1 MNAII
6 DAAIHHRKLVLSLL
20 VAIFLGGMFAY
31 INIVKE
37 RSPDVSM
44 PFFFVSITHE
54 GISPEDSERLLIK
67 PMESH
72 LRNII
77 GLKELT
83 AMGFEGGAQVFLEFQ
98 PDVDINWAKQ
108 QVREAVDM
116 GKSRLPQETREP
128 VIREAGGPNQRP
140 VLVAAIHGQV
150 PETAMIQLVKQL
162 RDLLESNKDILE
174 VQISGERQQ
183 QLEVI
188 VDPARLVAYNI
199 SPREL
204 LTIVNNN
211 NRLVP
216 AGSITTQSGRF
227 SVKVPGLVEGPS
239 DVLNLPIKISD
250 DGVITLRDVTDVRRT
265 FKEKQSMSRYNG
277 QPAMII
283 SIVKRTGSNVVE
295 TVNNARTIIDG
306 QSKSWPSEMKVS
318 YIMDMS
324 DYVVQFLESLRNNVL
339 SAITLVAIIVVGAL
353 GLRSA
358 SLVGIAIP
366 GSFLFGI
373 LWLYLAGDSINNVVM
388 FGLILSIGLLVDGA
402 IVVAEYADR
411 KMVEGHNKMEAYR
424 LAAQRMAWPITS
436 STLTT
441 IAAFFP
447 LIFWPGIMGKFMS
460 HVPITLIYVLT
471 GSLFMALIF
480 LPTMGAT
487 FGMGGKANPDEMKAL
502 AADSEFDVNN
512 LKGVTG
518 WYAHL
523 LQSSLRAPGWVLL
536 IILLI
541 MGLIINGFY
550 HKNTGQRL
558 FSKSEPQTVSLVMH
572 ARGNLGIEESD
583 KLLQQ
588 LEQRIVGLE
597 DDVKSTWT
605 TTRIGSASF
614 RRAEDV
620 IGNVTVY
627 LKDDLDRDRSYD
639 EIEVDLRKR
648 VKDIPGAIV
657 EVAAQ
662 RQGPVRGKNIT
673 LNVSSENIELI
684 DGVVDLL
691 KAHMLEHDA
700 VLEMEDSRTVP
711 GIEWALDVDRAEAGR
726 YGTDISTIGGFIHLL
741 TNGTLAGRYRPND
754 SIDEEDIRIRFPK
767 ENSGIKNL
775 DDLIIQTSKGGVP
788 ITNFVQ
794 RVPKQKVGQ
803 IRRSNGSRV
812 AILQAN
818 TAVGDETIRVVA
830 HLKQWLKTQNIP
842 PMVRVQF
849 TGNDEAQQ
857 QSTNFMKGAFI
868 TSLVLMGIIL
878 LAQFNSFYHVAL
890 ILSSIILSTVGVLFG
905 MIVTGREFVIVM
917 TGLGI
922 IALAGIVVNNNIVL
936 IDTYVR
942 LVKQGIEPIEAIIHT
957 GAQRLRPVLLTTA
970 TTIIGLL
977 PMAFN
982 IDINFFSAT
991 VGPASMAGGNWI
1003 DLATAVIFGLSFAT
1017 VLTLIFTP
1025 CALALRVKHKVGV
1038 NRALKLM
1045 VTLLV
1050 TGTVVGA
1057 IFSLPEALTVTLL
1070 VFLGHIA
1077 WWFTHRNANSINEG
1091 DQNADDPL
1099 AITIKKAAE

>member
-20 VAIFLGGMFAY
+20 VAIFLSGIFAY
-31 INIVKE
+31 MNIVKE

-44 PFFFVSITHE
+44 PFFLVSMVHE

-72 LRNII
+72 LRNIV
-77 GLKELT
+77 GVKEIT
-83 AMGFEGGAQVFLEFQ
+83 AMGFEGGAQIFLEFQ
-98 PDVDINWAKQ
+98 PDVDIIWAKQ

-116 GKSRLPQETREP
+116 GKSRIPQETREP
-128 VIREAGGPNQRP
+128 IIREAGGPNQRP
-140 VLVAAIHGQV
+140 VLVAAIYGEV
-150 PETAMIQLVKQL
+150 PENKMMQLVKQL
-162 RDLLESNKDILE
+162 KELLESNRDILE
-174 VQISGERQQ
+174 VQISGDREQ

-188 VDPARLVAYNI
+188 VDPARLIAYNI

-216 AGSITTQSGRF
+216 AGSVTTQSGRF

-239 DVLNLPIKISD
+239 DVLDLPIKISA
-250 DGVITLRDVTDVRRT
+250 DGIVTLRDVTDVRRT
-265 FKEKQSMSRYNG
+265 FKEKQSMSRFNG

-283 SIVKRTGSNVVE
+283 SIVKRVGSNVVE
-295 TVNNARTIIDG
+295 TVDNARAIIDDQVAG
-306 QSKSWPSEMKVS
+306 WPSGMKVN

-324 DYVVQFLESLRNNVL
+324 DYVVQFLDSLRNNVL

-388 FGLILSIGLLVDGA
+388 FGLILSVGLLVDGA
-402 IVVAEYADR
+402 IVVSEYADR
-411 KMVEGHNKMEAYR
+411 KMIEGHDKMESYR

-460 HVPITLIYVLT
+460 HVPVTLIYVLT

-487 FGMGGKANPDEMKAL
+487 FGVGGKADPEEMKAL
-502 AADSEFDVNN
+502 AADSEFKVEN
-512 LKGVTG
+512 LKGFTG
-518 WYAHL
+518 WYGQL
-523 LQSSLRAPGWVLL
+523 LQSSLKAPGWVLM
-536 IILLI
+536 ITLLI
-541 MGLIINGFY
+541 MALIVTAFY
-550 HKNTGQRL
+550 LKDTGRRL
-558 FSKSEPQTVSLVMH
+558 FSKSEPQTVQLVMH

-583 KLLQQ
+583 KLLRQ
-588 LEQRIVGLE
+588 LEQRIIGLE
-597 DDVKSTWT
+597 DDIKSTWT

-614 RRAEDV
+614 RNAEDV
-620 IGNVTVY
+620 IGNVTIY
-627 LKDDLDRDRSYD
+627 LEDDLDRDRPYD
-639 EIEVDLRKR
+639 EIEIDLRER
-648 VKDIPGAIV
+648 VKDIPGAHV

-662 RQGPVRGKNIT
+662 QQGPVRGKDIT
-673 LNVSSENIELI
+673 LNVSSENVSSESVVLI
-684 DGVVDLL
+684 DSVVDSL
-691 KAHMLEHDA
+691 KTHMLEHDG
-700 VLEMEDSRTVP
+700 VLEIEDSRPTP

-726 YGTDISTIGGFIHLL
+726 YGTDISTIGGFIQLL

-767 ENSGIKNL
+767 ENRGIKAL
-775 DDLIIQTSKGGVP
+775 DDLIIQTPNGGVP
-788 ITNFVQ
+788 ITNFVE
-794 RVPKQKVGQ
+794 RVAKQKVGQ
-803 IRRSNGSRV
+803 IRRIDASRV
-812 AILQAN
+812 VVIKAN
-818 TAVGDETIRVVA
+818 TAVGDETISAVA

-842 PMVRVQF
+842 PTVRVEF
-849 TGNDEAQQ
+849 SGNDEAQQ

-905 MIVTGREFVIVM
+905 
-917 TGLGI
+917 
-922 IALAGIVVNNNIVL
+922 IVV
-936 IDTYVR
+936 DR
-942 LVKQGIEPIEAIIHT
+942 K
-957 GAQRLRPVLLTTA
+957 
-970 TTIIGLL
+970 
-977 PMAFN
+977 
-982 IDINFFSAT
+982 S
-991 VGPASMAGGNWI
+991 
-1003 DLATAVIFGLSFAT
+1003 
-1017 VLTLIFTP
+1017 
-1025 CALALRVKHKVGV
+1025 
-1038 NRALKLM
+1038 
-1045 VTLLV
+1045 
-1050 TGTVVGA
+1050 VV
-1057 IFSLPEALTVTLL
+1057 
-1070 VFLGHIA
+1070 
-1077 WWFTHRNANSINEG
+1077 
-1091 DQNADDPL
+1091 
-1099 AITIKKAAE
+1099 

>member
-20 VAIFLGGMFAY
+20 VAIFLSGIFAY

-44 PFFFVSITHE
+44 PFFLVSMVHE

-72 LRNII
+72 LRNIV
-77 GLKELT
+77 GVKEIT
-83 AMGFEGGAQVFLEFQ
+83 AMGFEGGAQIFLEFQ
-98 PDVDINWAKQ
+98 PDVDIIWAKQ

-116 GKSRLPQETREP
+116 GKSRIPQETREP

-140 VLVAAIHGQV
+140 VLVAAIYGEV
-150 PETAMIQLVKQL
+150 PENKMMQLVKQL
-162 RDLLESNKDILE
+162 KELLESNRDILE
-174 VQISGERQQ
+174 VQISGDREQ

-188 VDPARLVAYNI
+188 VDPARLIAYNI

-216 AGSITTQSGRF
+216 AGSVTTQSGRF

-239 DVLNLPIKISD
+239 DVLDLPIKISA
-250 DGVITLRDVTDVRRT
+250 DGIVTLRDVTDVRRT
-265 FKEKQSMSRYNG
+265 FKEKQSMSRFNG

-283 SIVKRTGSNVVE
+283 SIVKRVGSNVVE
-295 TVNNARTIIDG
+295 TVDNARAIIDEQVAG
-306 QSKSWPSEMKVS
+306 WPSGMKVS

-324 DYVVQFLESLRNNVL
+324 DYVVKFLDSLRNNVL

-388 FGLILSIGLLVDGA
+388 FGLILSVGLLVDGA
-402 IVVAEYADR
+402 IVVSEYADR
-411 KMVEGHNKMEAYR
+411 KMIEGHDKMESYR

-460 HVPITLIYVLT
+460 HVPVTLIYVLT

-487 FGMGGKANPDEMKAL
+487 FGVGGKADPEEMKAL
-502 AADSEFDVNN
+502 AADSAFKVEK
-512 LKGVTG
+512 LKGFTG
-518 WYAHL
+518 WYAQL
-523 LQSSLRAPGWVLL
+523 LQSSLRAPGWVLMITLFIMAL
-536 IILLI
+536 IVTAFFL
-541 MGLIINGFY
+541 
-550 HKNTGQRL
+550 KDTGTRL
-558 FSKSEPQTVSLVMH
+558 FSKSEPQTVQLVMH

-583 KLLQQ
+583 KLLRQ
-588 LEQRIVGLE
+588 LEQRIIGLE
-597 DDVKSTWT
+597 DDIKSTWT

-614 RRAEDV
+614 RNAEDV
-620 IGNVTVY
+620 IGNVTIY
-627 LKDDLDRDRSYD
+627 LEDDLDRDRPYD
-639 EIEVDLRKR
+639 EIEIDLRER
-648 VKDIPGAIV
+648 VKDIPGAHV

-662 RQGPVRGKNIT
+662 QQGPVRGKDIT
-673 LNVSSENIELI
+673 LNVSSENSALI
-684 DGVVDLL
+684 DSVVDNL
-691 KAHMLEHDA
+691 KTHMLEHDG
-700 VLEMEDSRTVP
+700 VLEIEDSRTVP
-711 GIEWALDVDRAEAGR
+711 GIEWALDVDRAKAGR
-726 YGTDISTIGGFIHLL
+726 YGTDISTIGGFIQLL

-767 ENSGIKNL
+767 ENRGIKAL
-775 DDLIIQTSKGGVP
+775 DDLIIQTPNGGVP
-788 ITNFVQ
+788 ITNFVE
-794 RVPKQKVGQ
+794 RVAKQKVGQ
-803 IRRSNGSRV
+803 IRRIDASRV
-812 AILQAN
+812 VVIKAN
-818 TAVGDETIRVVA
+818 TAVGDETISVVA

-842 PMVRVQF
+842 PTVRVEF
-849 TGNDEAQQ
+849 SGNDEAQQ

-905 MIVTGREFVIVM
+905 IVVTGREFVIVM
-917 TGLGI
+917 TGMGI

-936 IDTYVR
+936 IDTYAR

-977 PMAFN
+977 PMALN
-982 IDINFFSAT
+982 IDINFFAAT
-991 VGPASMAGGNWI
+991 VGPASTMGGNWI
-1003 DLATAVIFGLSFAT
+1003 DLASAVIFGLSFAT
-1017 VLTLIFTP
+1017 VLTLLFTP
-1025 CALALRVKHKVGV
+1025 CALALRVKHEVGV
-1038 NRALKLM
+1038 NRALMLM
-1045 VTLLV
+1045 VKMLAAGLAVGSAASTSAALV
-1050 TGTVVGA
+1050 VVA
-1057 IFSLPEALTVTLL
+1057 VIFV
-1070 VFLGHIA
+1070 GHIA
-1077 WWFTHRNANSINEG
+1077 WWITHRGKIHDE
-1091 DQNADDPL
+1091 DDSDAGATP
-1099 AITIKKAAE
+1099 AKIMRAAE

>member
-20 VAIFLGGMFAY
+20 AAIFLSGIFAY

-44 PFFFVSITHE
+44 PFFLVSMIHE

-72 LRNII
+72 LRNIV
-77 GLKELT
+77 GLKEIT
-83 AMGFEGGAQVFLEFQ
+83 AMGFEGGAQIFLEFQ
-98 PDVDINWAKQ
+98 PDIDINWAKQ

-116 GKSRLPQETREP
+116 GKSRIPQETREP

-140 VLVAAIHGQV
+140 VLVAAIHGEV
-150 PETAMIQLVKQL
+150 PEPSMIQLVKQL
-162 RDLLESNKDILE
+162 KELLESDRDILE
-174 VQISGERQQ
+174 VQISGDREQ

-188 VDPARLVAYNI
+188 VDPARLIAYNI

-239 DVLNLPIKISD
+239 DVLDLPVKVSP
-250 DGVITLRDVTDVRRT
+250 DGVITLRDITDVRRT
-265 FKEKQSMSRYNG
+265 FKEKQSISRFNG

-283 SIVKRTGSNVVE
+283 SIVKRVGSNVVE
-295 TVNNARTIIDG
+295 TVDSARAIIDSQAAG
-306 QSKSWPSEMKVS
+306 WPSEMKVT
-318 YIMDMS
+318 YVMDMS
-324 DYVVQFLESLRNNVL
+324 DYVIKFLDSLRNNVL

-388 FGLILSIGLLVDGA
+388 FGLILSVGLLVDGA
-402 IVVAEYADR
+402 IVVSEYADR
-411 KMVEGHNKMEAYR
+411 KMVEGYDKIESYR

-460 HVPITLIYVLT
+460 HVPTTLIYVLT

-487 FGMGGKANPDEMKAL
+487 FGSGGKADPDDMKAL
-502 AADSEFDVNN
+502 AADSEFKVEK
-512 LKGVTG
+512 LKGFTG
-518 WYAHL
+518 WYAQL

-536 IILLI
+536 LTLTVMSLVVIS
-541 MGLIINGFY
+541 FY
-550 HKNTGQRL
+550 FKDTGQRL
-558 FSKSEPQTVSLVMH
+558 FSKSEPQTVRLLMH

-583 KLLQQ
+583 KLLMQ
-588 LEQRIVGLE
+588 LEKRLVGLE
-597 DDVKSTWT
+597 EDIKSTWT
-605 TTRIGSASF
+605 TARIGSSSM
-614 RRAEDV
+614 RNAEDV
-620 IGNVTVY
+620 VGNVTIY
-627 LKDDLDRDRSYD
+627 LEDDLDRDRSYD
-639 EIEVDLRKR
+639 DIEADLRDR
-648 VKDIPGAIV
+648 VKDIPGAFV
-657 EVAAQ
+657 EVAANH
-662 RQGPVRGKNIT
+662 QGPVRGKNIT
-673 LNVSSENIELI
+673 LNVSSENSNLI
-684 DGVVDLL
+684 NGVVDRL
-691 KAHMLEHDA
+691 KTHMLEHDG
-700 VLEMEDSRTVP
+700 VLELEDSRTIP
-711 GIEWALDVDRAEAGR
+711 GIEWDLDVDRAKAGR
-726 YGTDISTIGGFIHLL
+726 YGTDISTIGGFIQLL
-741 TNGTLAGRYRPND
+741 TNGTLAGRYRPDD

-767 ENSGIKNL
+767 EDRGIKSL
-775 DDLIIQTSKGGVP
+775 DDLIIQTPSGGVP
-788 ITNFVQ
+788 ITNFVK
-794 RVPKQKVGQ
+794 RVAKQKVGQ
-803 IRRSNGSRV
+803 IRRIDASRV
-812 AILQAN
+812 VVIKAN

-830 HLKQWLKTQNIP
+830 HLKDWLKTQNIP
-842 PMVRVQF
+842 PMVHVEF
-849 TGNDEAQQ
+849 SGNDETQQ
-857 QSTNFMKGAFI
+857 QSTNFMKGAFT

-878 LAQFNSFYHVAL
+878 LAQFNSFYHVGL

-905 MIVTGREFVIVM
+905 MIITGREFVIVM
-917 TGLGI
+917 TGMGI

-942 LVKQGIEPIEAIIHT
+942 LVRQGIEPIEAIIHT

-977 PMAFN
+977 PMALN
-982 IDINFFSAT
+982 IDINYFSAT

-1003 DLATAVIFGLSFAT
+1003 DLASAVIFGLSFAT

-1038 NRALKLM
+1038 NRALMLM
-1045 VTLLV
+1045 VKMLAA
-1050 TGTVVGA
+1050 GIIVGLA
-1057 IFSLPEALTVTLL
+1057 TTPSAALTVAA
-1070 VFLGHIA
+1070 VIFVGHLT
-1077 WWFTHRNANSINEG
+1077 WWFATRNSKPSHDLGNSPI
-1091 DQNADDPL
+1091 DTLP
-1099 AITIKKAAE
+1099 ISVKRAAE